1 MVYTEEEEE
10 EEEEEDGEN
19 RGLADFRIAIP
30 LAMVSSYFVS
40 VFRQRN
46 TRGSQ

>member
-19 RGLADFRIAIP
+19 CGLADFRI
-30 LAMVSSYFVS
+30 LVSSYFVS
-40 VFRQRN
+40 VFR
-46 TRGSQ
+46 